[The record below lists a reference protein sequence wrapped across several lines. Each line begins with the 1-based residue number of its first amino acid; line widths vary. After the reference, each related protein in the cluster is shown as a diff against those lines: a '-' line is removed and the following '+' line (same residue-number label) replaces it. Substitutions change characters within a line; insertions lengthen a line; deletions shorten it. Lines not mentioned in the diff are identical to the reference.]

1 MNNETIVK
9 TNAEKFYE
17 SLQYRQSPHKRVY
30 AIDRFSGEDYFPNQ
44 EQKDLMLYYSFMNS
58 SAWDMINEVLQSEDD
73 EILKLLNQEGN
84 SLTLLR
90 KRSAMHDD
98 M

>member
-1 MNNETIVK
+1 MNNEATVK

-17 SLQYRQSPHKRVY
+17 SLQYRQSLHKRVY
-30 AIDRFSGEDYFPNQ
+30 TIDRLSGEDYYPNQ

-73 EILKLLNQEGN
+73 ETLKLLNQEGN

-90 KRSAMHDD
+90 KRSVMHDD

>member
-1 MNNETIVK
+1 
-9 TNAEKFYE
+9 
-17 SLQYRQSPHKRVY
+17 
-30 AIDRFSGEDYFPNQ
+30 
-44 EQKDLMLYYSFMNS
+44 MNS

-73 EILKLLNQEGN
+73 ETLKLLNQEGN